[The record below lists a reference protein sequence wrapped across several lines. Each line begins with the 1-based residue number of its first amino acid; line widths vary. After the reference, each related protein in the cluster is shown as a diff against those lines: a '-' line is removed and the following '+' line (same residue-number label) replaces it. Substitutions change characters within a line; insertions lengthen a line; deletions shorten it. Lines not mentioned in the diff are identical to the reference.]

1 MNIISSFIL
10 DESEQ
15 WNNSAVYKAGA
26 NIVAHINAVND
37 IAEVWRV

>member
-1 MNIISSFIL
+1 MNIIPNFML

-15 WNNSAVYKAGA
+15 QNNNAAYKAGA

-37 IAEVWRV
+37 IAEV